1 MNKKFLQNAAVAMG
15 LTALSLSLAACN
27 VNPSNRTP
35 RGTGIID
42 REIRNDMPYSDTGYQ
57 RIHNTGLNNRVN
69 RFATPVP
76 GNVKTGIT
84 PLPGITPGPNTN
96 NITMTDMQT
105 KSLNIERQLES
116 LANVKDASVMVVGN
130 TALVACNPAST
141 GVDMTT
147 LRNSITQKVKS
158 VDPSI
163 TNVVITESADVRTSI
178 QQLFS
183 NMNNKS
189 INQITQ
195 EFNKLIRDITP
206 TLS

>member
-1 MNKKFLQNAAVAMG
+1 MNKKFLQNAAVAVG
-15 LTALSLSLAACN
+15 LTAIGLSLAACN

-84 PLPGITPGPNTN
+84 PLPGLTPGPDTN
-96 NITMTDMQT
+96 NITMTDMQN

-130 TALVACNPAST
+130 TALVACSPAST
-141 GVDMTT
+141 GVDMNT
-147 LRNSITQKVKS
+147 LRNSITEKVKS
-158 VDPSI
+158 IDPSI
-163 TNVVITESADVRTSI
+163 TNVVITESANVRTSI
-178 QQLFS
+178 QQLFN
-183 NMNNKS
+183 NMGNKS

-195 EFNKLIRDITP
+195 EFNRLIRDITP